1 MTVQFS
7 HTALKT
13 LKKLDKNI
21 AKQII
26 DYAHELEKM
35 KDPRTKGKG
44 LKSNLAGLWRYRI
57 GDYRMICEI
66 RDEVLTIIVLKI
78 GHRREVYDD

>member
-7 HTALKT
+7 NTALKA
-13 LKKLDKNI
+13 LKKIDKNT
-21 AKQII
+21 ARKII
-26 DYAHELEKM
+26 EYSHELEKL
-35 KDPRTKGKG
+35 KDPRARGKG

-66 RDEVLTIIVLKI
+66 RDEVLTIMVLKI
-78 GHRREVYDD
+78 GHRRDVY